1 MGVVWPRYRGS
12 LHPLPASPIKGEVR
26 PGGRAATVRVCP
38 MTFTRKSFDPNATGP
53 LTGIRVLDLSR
64 LMAGNMLS
72 LQLADFGADV
82 IKIEPPAGDPL
93 RDWKDDGHS
102 LFWKTYGR
110 NKRSVALNLRNG
122 PAMDALWA
130 MIDGADVFIENFR
143 PGTLEQMGLAPDA
156 LLARNR
162 DLIIV
167 RISGFGQ
174 TGPYAQLPG
183 FGTIVEAMS
192 GFADRTGFPDRE
204 PVLPP
209 LALADMIAGIYGAS
223 ATTMALYA
231 RQSGVARGQVID
243 LSLLE
248 PMFSVLGP
256 EAAIHHVTGKI
267 KQRVGSASNTASPRN
282 VYRCGDGK
290 YLALSGST
298 PAVARRIFEI
308 IGRPD
313 MNTDPRFATNSDR
326 VRNRALVD
334 EAIGDW
340 FEARDSSDALSIMR
354 QAGATVGPIFNIADA
369 LVDPHF
375 DQREIIVDVDD
386 AEFGSLPM
394 HDIVPRLSATPGVW
408 RRPAPDIGEHTR
420 EVLVEAGLD
429 EAKIA
434 LASAP

>member
-1 MGVVWPRYRGS
+1 
-12 LHPLPASPIKGEVR
+12 
-26 PGGRAATVRVCP
+26 
-38 MTFTRKSFDPNATGP
+38 MTHARKSFDPSAKGP
-53 LTGIRVLDLSR
+53 LHGIRVLDLSR

-82 IKIEPPAGDPL
+82 VKIEPPEGDPL
-93 RDWKDDGHS
+93 RDWRDDGHS

-110 NKRSVALNLRNG
+110 NKRSVMLNLRQ
-122 PAMDALWA
+122 PAAMAALLTLVET
-130 MIDGADVFIENFR
+130 ADVFIENFR
-143 PGTLEQMGLAPDA
+143 PGTLEKMGLAPEA
-156 LLARNR
+156 LHARNP

-223 ATTMALYA
+223 ATTMALFA
-231 RQSGVARGQVID
+231 RQAGTARGQVID

-256 EAAIHHVTGKI
+256 EAAIHQVTGKI

-282 VYRCGDGK
+282 VYRCADGK

-308 IGRPD
+308 IGRPE
-313 MNTDPRFATNSDR
+313 MNQDPRFSTNSDR

-334 EAIGDW
+334 KAVGAWFAKRPSVEAL
-340 FEARDSSDALSIMR
+340 ATMR
-354 QAGATVGPIFNIADA
+354 ESGATVGPIFNIADA
-369 LVDPHF
+369 MADPHF
-375 DQREIIVDVDD
+375 EDREIIVDVED
-386 AEFGSLPM
+386 ETFGALLM
-394 HDIVPRLSATPGVW
+394 HNIVPRLSATPGVW
-408 RRPAPDIGEHTR
+408 RLPAPELGEHNDD
-420 EVLVEAGLD
+420 VLREAGID
-429 EAKIA
+429 PQSVVEEA
-434 LASAP
+434 P